1 MFDADLA
8 QLRAL
13 LLRIVTAEP
22 QTPEQRERLN
32 AAYNGVVQAIAALE
46 QVQLDPP
53 FQVRTD
59 SVADLYEAIAQE
71 ERLKE
76 LG

>member
-1 MFDADLA
+1 MFDADLT
-8 QLRAL
+8 QLRTL
-13 LLRIVTAEP
+13 LLHIVSAEP
-22 QTPEQRERLN
+22 QTPEQREHLYV
-32 AAYNGVVQAIAALE
+32 AYKGVLQAIAALE
-46 QVQLDPP
+46 QVKLDPP

-59 SVADLYEAIAQE
+59 SVADLFEAIAQE